1 LYSRPSID
9 VNHSANFVDKAS
21 PHFPT
26 QDFSFN
32 DSFSVAGSNARA
44 MLDEVS
50 YVVKLFFFLPDALPQ
65 VTIINLDLIVCNKVG
80 CFIPNHGQ
88 T

>member
-1 LYSRPSID
+1 LED
-9 VNHSANFVDKAS
+9 NFVDKAS

-50 YVVKLFFFLPDALPQ
+50 YVVKLFFFLPDALTQ
-65 VTIINLDLIVCNKVG
+65 VTITNLDFIVYNKVDS
-80 CFIPNHGQ
+80 FIPNHGQ

>member
-1 LYSRPSID
+1 LYRRPSID
-9 VNHSANFVDKAS
+9 VDHSANFVDKAS

-50 YVVKLFFFLPDALPQ
+50 YVVKLFFFLPDALTQ
-65 VTIINLDLIVCNKVG
+65 VTITNLDFIVYNKVDS
-80 CFIPNHGQ
+80 FIPNHGQ